1 MECKFCA
8 GVSSAPPSMELIDT
22 LWNVNALNEYGGIL
36 VVNELIDTLWN
47 VNIVDKVTSSNAFSN

>member
-1 MECKFCA
+1 MVA
-8 GVSSAPPSMELIDT
+8 GGRELIDT

-47 VNIVDKVTSSNAFSN
+47 VNNSKTRRGRVGQEN